1 MSLLAYRSAMFPTI
15 VGIALMVGSVA
26 WLLDPVLTFIP
37 GVPDVVR
44 EIVSI
49 PTSIAEFGLIL
60 YLLIVGIRMPAAI
73 PEQHSPQ
80 EAEMDDPFSKKDH
93 DEYLGMGL
101 GVIPGKN

>member
-1 MSLLAYRSAMFPTI
+1 MSLPTELKQSFDARFGLWLLPMGLLAYRSAMFPTI
-15 VGIALMVGSVA
+15 VGIALIVGSVA

-73 PEQHSPQ
+73 PEP
-80 EAEMDDPFSKKDH
+80 ALTAGGRD
-93 DEYLGMGL
+93 G
-101 GVIPGKN
+101 